1 MGDIVQKKITNFFI
15 KVPTNVVRNDGY
27 ELKNGAFVL
36 YVNLVWNYFINK
48 STNKSEL
55 ILDHKSIMLNCKI
68 SDTRTFKRRLNELY
82 NADLIK
88 NEITRVPPRGTIV
101 IHFNEEKY
109 LKECEKNFTKVG
121 RSILTYY
128 KNGQIDD
135 YSLRQI
141 FYYMS
146 HINRKTGNDY
156 CFVSFETLSD
166 RLMVSKDKISEANE
180 MLEKAKLIK
189 IKKHKLAPTSEYD
202 EFDALVYDRY
212 QNHYYVDKSMF

>member
-1 MGDIVQKKITNFFI
+1 MKDTVQKETVNFFI

-27 ELKNGAFVL
+27 KLKNGTFVL
-36 YVNLVWNYFINK
+36 YVNLVWNYFINN

-55 ILDHKSIMLNCKI
+55 ILDHRSIMFNSMI
-68 SDTRTFKRRLNELY
+68 SDTRTFKRRLKELY
-82 NADLIK
+82 QAGLIK
-88 NEITRVPPRGTIV
+88 NEIMRIPPRGTIV
-101 IHFNEEKY
+101 IQFNEEKY
-109 LKECEKNFTKVG
+109 LTECEKNFTKIN

-128 KNGQIDD
+128 RNGQIDD
-135 YSLRQI
+135 YSIRQI

-146 HINRKTGNDY
+146 HINLSTGNDY